1 MPSPLGCLRYPPPAT
16 VAGMSDHTPVPPIDP
31 RLEWDLP
38 APGVLA
44 RRCHLDEFTTRV
56 LAPNPSPMT
65 LDGTNTYL
73 LGPPGAGEVVVLD
86 PGPDDSGH
94 LAAVEDA
101 LAERDATVRAVV
113 VTHHHSDHAS
123 AARPWA
129 RRFGVEVHAATPEV
143 ASPDGRLLSDGDTVA
158 VGDELLTVV
167 ATPGHTGDHLS
178 LRAPTGALL
187 TGDHVLGRGTS
198 VVAHPDG
205 DLAAYLDSLRR
216 VLALGPDCLY
226 PGHGPALTEDP
237 SAVLRYYVDHRR
249 FREQQLLTA
258 LATGPATPGELVSW
272 IYADVDRRLW
282 PAAEASTRA
291 AVEMLVAQGRVRV
304 DDRDRVHR
312 LDDA

>member
-1 MPSPLGCLRYPPPAT
+1 
-16 VAGMSDHTPVPPIDP
+16 MSDAAPVPPVDP
-31 RLEWDLP
+31 RVEWDLP
-38 APGVLA
+38 APGALA
-44 RRCHLDEFTTRV
+44 RRCHLDDFTTRV

-73 LGPPGAGEVVVLD
+73 LGPPGAGEVVILD
-86 PGPDDSGH
+86 PGPDEPGH

-101 LAERDATVRAVV
+101 LAEQDAMVRAVV
-113 VTHHHSDHAS
+113 VTHHHHDHAA
-123 AARPWA
+123 AARPWG
-129 RRFGVEVHAATPEV
+129 RRFGVEVHAATREV
-143 ASPDGRLLSDGDTVA
+143 ASPDGRLLTDDDTVA
-158 VGDELLTVV
+158 VGDERLTVV
-167 ATPGHTGDHLS
+167 ATPGHTRDHLS

-216 VLALGPDCLY
+216 VMALGPDRLY
-226 PGHGPALTEDP
+226 PGHGPALTDDP
-237 SAVLRYYVDHRR
+237 SAVLRFYADHRR
-249 FREQQLLTA
+249 FREQQLLAA
-258 LATGPATPGELVSW
+258 LSAGPATPGQLVAR

-291 AVEMLVAQGRVRV
+291 AVDMFVAQGRARV
-304 DDRDRVHR
+304 DDADRVHR